1 MTIRPAPRLLGGI
14 FAAAALAPLAFAWPP
29 ILGVICGLWLLLAVL
44 ALLEYRNLKP
54 MLAGV
59 SVQRRLPAN
68 AARGLPFVCETTVA
82 NSGSL
87 PIHAVVREGVPPA
100 ALQGPAFV
108 PLELAA
114 GARKTITARLTIPV
128 RGQHSFGPAW
138 VRIRGP
144 WKLLEAQQGFD
155 LSGGIKVLPETYASR
170 ETLSQDQR
178 ARLMQLDK
186 LTRTRRHGAGSEF
199 ESLAEYR
206 PGDDPRRIDW
216 RTTARVRRPV
226 IRRYQVE
233 RHRDV
238 MIVIDSGRLMGAS
251 VGNGTKL
258 DCAVDAAL
266 MLARV
271 ALQTGDRCGIAVFDD
286 AVRGYLSPVAG
297 VSAMGPLADQVY
309 ALDSQMREADFGA
322 MFAEL
327 QVRQPRRSLI
337 VVLSD
342 LVDEETS
349 QRMRTSMMRLA
360 KRHVVLFAA
369 LQTPLLAAALR
380 GEVNSLLDGARKGV
394 ALRLLRQRRRALHS
408 LRRAGVHILDVAPS
422 DLSIPLINQFIE
434 LRSQDLL

>member
-1 MTIRPAPRLLGGI
+1 MTIRPAPRLLWGVC
-14 FAAAALAPLAFAWPP
+14 AAAALAPLAFIWPP
-29 ILGVICGLWLLLAVL
+29 ILGVILFFWLLLTVL
-44 ALLEYRNLKP
+44 TVLEHRNLKP
-54 MLAGV
+54 MLAGL
-59 SVQRRLPAN
+59 SVQRRLPTT
-68 AARGLPFVCETTVA
+68 AARGLPFACETTVA
-82 NSGSL
+82 NNGPV
-87 PIHAVVREGVPPA
+87 PISAIVRDGVPAA

-108 PLELAA
+108 PIELAPQ
-114 GARKTITARLTIPV
+114 ARKTLTARLTIPV

-138 VRIRGP
+138 IRIRGS
-144 WKLLEAQQGFD
+144 WGLLEAQRAID
-155 LSGGIKVLPETYASR
+155 LPGGVKVLPETYASR
-170 ETLSQDQR
+170 ETLGQDQR
-178 ARLMQLDK
+178 ARLLQLDK

-238 MIVIDSGRLMGAS
+238 MIAVDCGRLMGAS
-251 VGNGTKL
+251 VGNGAKL

-297 VSAMGPLADQVY
+297 VNAMVPLADQVY
-309 ALDSQMREADFGA
+309 AIDSQMRESDFGV

-342 LVDEETS
+342 LVDAETS
-349 QRMRTSMMRLA
+349 ERMRASLIRLA
-360 KRHVVLFAA
+360 QRHVVLFAA
-369 LQTPLLAAALR
+369 LRTPLLSQTLQ
-380 GEVNSLLDGARKGV
+380 GNVNSLLDGARKGV
-394 ALRLLRQRRRALHS
+394 ALRLLRQRQRALHS
-408 LRRAGVHILDVAPS
+408 LRRAGVHVLDVAPS
-422 DLSIPLINQFIE
+422 ELTVPLINQFIE